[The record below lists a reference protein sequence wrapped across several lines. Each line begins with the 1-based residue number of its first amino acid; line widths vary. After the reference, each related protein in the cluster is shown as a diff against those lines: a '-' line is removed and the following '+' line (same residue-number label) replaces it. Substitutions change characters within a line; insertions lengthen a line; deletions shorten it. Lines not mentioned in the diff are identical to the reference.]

1 MLQELKEQFNS
12 LVAKRNYIA
21 EELDKDKAALLDK
34 EVLYKDYF
42 EAREVV
48 NTVIKLTQDN
58 FKGKVEPLVTMA
70 IRSVFEKPY
79 DFELRF
85 EKKRNQLECRPVLIK
100 DGNEETPKADL
111 GGSVVDIISLALRV
125 ILWAVEKPR
134 SRNMILLDEPMK
146 NIGQGEELIL
156 AGQIMRDISSD
167 LGLQLIVVT
176 HSQEFGEIAD
186 TVYKVTNDDVES
198 TVELVKG
205 EFVPIPK
212 LADEDLFPN
221 LPRVK
226 KRKRISI

>member
-12 LVAKRNYIA
+12 LVAKRNYIL
-21 EELDKDKAALLDK
+21 EELDKDKATLL
-34 EVLYKDYF
+34 ETEILYKDYF

-100 DGNEETPKADL
+100 DGNEETPKTDL

-167 LGLQLIVVT
+167 LDLQIIVIT

-186 TVYKVTNDDVES
+186 TVYKVTNDGIES
-198 TVELVKG
+198 SVELVKG
-205 EFVPIPK
+205 EFAINDK
-212 LADEDLFPN
+212 E
-221 LPRVK
+221 VK
-226 KRKRISI
+226 KRKKISI